1 MDRKKIGLA
10 LSGGGIRGLAHIG
23 VLRVLEENKIPIDMI
38 AGTSIGSL
46 IGALYASEP
55 NAKKLEKEVKNQNIG
70 NLLDYTLSKYGLI
83 KGKKIEE
90 FLEKRLKN
98 ITFEDLKIP
107 LYITAFDI
115 NNKREVVFTKGDV
128 AKAIRASIS
137 VPGIFIPVE
146 SKKEILVDAGMV
158 DPIPSE
164 ILKEKG
170 AEIIIAVNV
179 NNMKSKKP
187 MYGESIGAKKGDK
200 KLPSMLETTM
210 KSLNIIGSEAAK
222 ADLVGDKVDFVIN
235 IFLEDINL
243 LDYKKAE
250 KAIEKGKMAARNSL
264 KEIKKLTESHPF
276 KSFLGELN
284 KNINLKDIVKVEDPF
299 KGKKLDK
306 K

>member
-284 KNINLKDIVKVEDPF
+284 KNINLKDIVTVEDLF

>member
-1 MDRKKIGLA
+1 MDRKKVGIA

-55 NAKKLEKEVKNQNIG
+55 NAKKLEKEVKSQNLG
-70 NLLDYTLSKYGLI
+70 KLLDYTLSKYGLI

-98 ITFEDLKIP
+98 VTFKDLKIP

-115 NNKREVVFTKGDV
+115 NKKREVIFNKGDV

-146 SKKEILVDAGMV
+146 NKREILVDAGMV

-170 AEIIIAVNV
+170 AEIVIAVNV
-179 NNMKSKKP
+179 NNMKNKKP
-187 MYGESIGAKKGDK
+187 LYGEAIGVKRGNKKM
-200 KLPSMLETTM
+200 PSMLETTM

-235 IFLEDINL
+235 VFLEDINL
-243 LDYKKAE
+243 FDYKKAG
-250 KAIEKGKMAARNSL
+250 KAIEKGKIAARNSL
-264 KEIKKLTESHPF
+264 KAIKELTEPNSF
-276 KSFLGELN
+276 ISFLEELN
-284 KNINLKDIVKVEDPF
+284 KNLILKDLIKVENPLG
-299 KGKKLDK
+299 GKKRVK
-306 K
+306 